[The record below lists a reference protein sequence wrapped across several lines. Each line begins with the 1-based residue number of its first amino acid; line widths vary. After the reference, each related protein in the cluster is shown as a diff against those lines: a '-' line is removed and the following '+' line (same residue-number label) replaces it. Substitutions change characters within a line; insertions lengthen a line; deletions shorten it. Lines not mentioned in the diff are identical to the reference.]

1 MDRIARTSRR
11 LAALMLSSAGVAMA
25 ADPFTFATVPLFLAP
40 PVKPNVMVVFDN
52 SQSMDATMSGMVVS
66 GNSVDAEGKP
76 ITRGN
81 IARGVLRGVLDGNR
95 SAFNWGL
102 TTFATGSVGL
112 YDTHAFYLGDAT
124 TMVYT
129 NNCVDG
135 ISSDNNMRCVAN
147 PDIAVNG
154 FSHIT
159 YAKSGD
165 DFDINDVTYHAY
177 NPPDVLHGIGGS
189 GTTYSVYGARA
200 AGSGT
205 AWTAASFNAF
215 QYTGSFSATDAGFL
229 ASASTYPRRLWIR
242 RGKGYYA
249 NVTGLGTVVE
259 TVQTDSTTHFNNLQS
274 LLANET
280 LNTGT
285 NEIKN
290 AATFTAIAGSL
301 KTVKDYFA
309 SGISDSKPS
318 PISETCQANFVVLA
332 TDGNP
337 TARTDGS
344 LYSAAERANTFNAST
359 NTWTFGQ
366 AQQDVFSRIAALRS
380 TRLDRGDLSNN
391 SLDGRTFDIKTY
403 VIGMGDSVANPSSVA
418 ALNEMARRGRDETAT
433 AFLGSSQTALSSA
446 FESIVGD
453 IQNKTGTASSAAVNA
468 SAVNANSRV
477 YLARFK
483 SKDWSG
489 DLLAYPISL
498 EGVVSGTPAWQ
509 AGPKLA
515 LQVQDTGWS
524 TGRHIVTYKPSAD
537 LGERGIPFRWPAV
550 PVSPGSSELDVAQ
563 SNLIGTNA
571 AGTADAFGA
580 ERLAFLRGD
589 VSREQRNCSGCSA
602 PVFRNRPSG
611 PLGDIVNSTP
621 LFVGAPSFGYLNEF
635 EAVPYNNFVGL
646 YRNRT
651 PMLYVGAND
660 GMLHGF
666 NAETGAE
673 VFSYVPSALFPTLSK
688 LSGSSYNHGFYAD
701 GSPASGDVFY
711 GGAWHTLLVSGMR
724 SGAKG
729 VFALDITNPA
739 SFSEA
744 NAGSIVRWEFQ
755 DPDLGHVYG
764 QPLIVKT
771 NNGKWSVIVAGGY
784 NAGGSPAT
792 GRAMLFVLDAETG
805 ALVKRIDTAVG
816 TLASPNGL
824 SAPTAIDVDG
834 NDIVDIVYAGDLN
847 GNLWK
852 FDLSSAAPAS
862 WVIGNGG
869 SVLFSTGGKPITS
882 APDVTAVPNG
892 RPGYLVAFGTGRY
905 LANADNTSTS
915 GQSIYAIWDNL
926 TTGTVTQ
933 AQLQQQNIVETRT
946 ISGVRFRLSSH
957 AVGTPADTNI
967 TGADNLISTAG
978 YYSTKRGWYLNLPTS
993 GERVV
998 TDVGFRGG
1006 RLTVT
1011 SMIPDASSPCAF
1023 GGSGWLLEFNAFTGN
1038 RLGTPTIDT
1047 NGDDAF
1053 DSADN
1058 LTFDA
1063 GKAVTSGLG
1072 LDGIPAGV
1080 TTVRVG
1086 KNEIALIGTTKEGGG
1101 DGPCQEVVGLDNC
1114 KKPPPT
1120 SPYGRAMWREIR

>member
-1 MDRIARTSRR
+1 MNRIAKIASR
-11 LAALMLSSAGVAMA
+11 LAALMLVPTGVAMA

-40 PVKPNVMVVFDN
+40 PVKPNVMVIFDN

-66 GNSVDAEGKP
+66 GNLPD
-76 ITRGN
+76 TRGN
-81 IARGVLRGVLDGNR
+81 VARGVLRGVLDANR

-102 TTFATGSVGL
+102 TTFATASVNL

-135 ISSDNNMRCVAN
+135 ISSDNNKRCIEN

-159 YAKSGD
+159 YDRSGD
-165 DFDINDVTYHAY
+165 DFDINDVTYHGY

-189 GTTYSVYGARA
+189 GTTYSVYGGRA
-200 AGSGT
+200 SGSGT
-205 AWTAASFNAF
+205 AWAASSFNSF
-215 QYTGSFSATDAGFL
+215 QYSGPFSATDAGFL

-249 NVTGLGTVVE
+249 DVTGLGTVVE
-259 TVQTDSTTHFNNLQS
+259 TVQTDSTTHFNKLQS
-274 LLANET
+274 LLATET

-301 KTVKDYFA
+301 RTVKDYFA
-309 SGISDSKPS
+309 SGISSSRPS

-344 LYSAAERANTFNAST
+344 LYSAAERLNTFDAATST
-359 NTWTFGQ
+359 WSFGQ
-366 AQQDVFSRIAALRS
+366 AQQDVFSRITALRS

-403 VIGMGDSVANPSSVA
+403 VIGMGDSVANPSSEA
-418 ALNEMARRGRDETAT
+418 ALHEMARRGRGADAT
-433 AFLGSSQTALSSA
+433 AFFGSSQTGLSNV

-453 IQNKTGTASSAAVNA
+453 IQDKTGTASSAAVNA

-477 YLARFK
+477 YLARFQ

-498 EGVVSGTPAWQ
+498 DGIVAATPAWR

-515 LQVQDTGWS
+515 LQAQGTGWS
-524 TGRHIVTYKPSAD
+524 TGRQILTYKPSASL
-537 LGERGIPFRWPAV
+537 LGQRGIPFRWPVV
-550 PVSPGSSELDVAQ
+550 PASPGVAELDVAQ
-563 SNLIGTNA
+563 SDLIGTNA

-589 VSREQRNCSGCSA
+589 ASREPRNCSGCSA

-611 PLGDIVNSTP
+611 PLGDIVDSTP

-635 EAVPYNNFVGL
+635 ESVPYNNFVGL
-646 YRNRT
+646 YRNRI

-666 NAETGAE
+666 NADTGAE
-673 VFSYVPSALFPTLSK
+673 VFAYVPSALFPTLSK
-688 LSGSSYNHGFYAD
+688 LSGSSYNHGYYAD
-701 GSPASGDVFY
+701 GSPVSGDVFY

-729 VFALDITNPA
+729 VFALDITNP
-739 SFSEA
+739 SNFTEA
-744 NAGSIVRWEFQ
+744 NASSIVRWEFQ

-771 NNGKWSVIVAGGY
+771 NDGKWSVIVAGGY
-784 NAGGSPAT
+784 NAGGASAT

-805 ALVKRIDTAVG
+805 ALVKKIDTGAG

-824 SAPTAIDVDG
+824 SAPAAIDVDG

-852 FDLSSAAPAS
+852 FDLSSATPAS
-862 WVIGNGG
+862 WSVGNGG
-869 SVLFSTGGKPITS
+869 AVLFSTGGKPITS
-882 APDVTAVPNG
+882 APDVTALPNS
-892 RPGYLVAFGTGRY
+892 RPGYLVGFGTGRY
-905 LANADNTSTS
+905 LANADNTNTS

-926 TTGTVTQ
+926 TSGTVTQ
-933 AQLQQQNIVETRT
+933 AQLQQQEIVDTRT
-946 ISGVRFRLSSH
+946 ISGVSFRLSSH
-957 AVGTPADTNI
+957 AVGAPADTNI
-967 TGADNLISTAG
+967 SGTDNAISTSS
-978 YYSTKRGWYLNLPTS
+978 YYSTKRGWYLDLPAS

-998 TDVGFRGG
+998 ADIGFRDG
-1006 RLTVT
+1006 RLSAT

-1038 RLGTPTIDT
+1038 RLGSPTIDT
-1047 NGDDAF
+1047 NGDNEF
-1053 DSADN
+1053 GSADN
-1058 LTFDA
+1058 LTFDSTGA
-1063 GKAVTSGLG
+1063 GKAVVSGVGLG
-1072 LDGIPAGV
+1072 GIPAGV
-1080 TTVRVG
+1080 TTLRVG
-1086 KNEIALIGTTKEGGG
+1086 KNEIRLIGTTKETDE
-1101 DGPCQEVVGLDNC
+1101 DGACREVDGVIVCPG
-1114 KKPPPT
+1114 PRRT
-1120 SPYGRAMWREIR
+1120 APYGRAMWREIR